1 MAVAKGAEPIS
12 LGRASTREKVR
23 TPLTDA
29 WDQFK
34 RNRLAVISLVY
45 VMLMVLLAVTADVW
59 RGVGIVDNPLYL
71 HQDPTGV
78 YSMSYAEPM
87 TCTQDPGRMN
97 PQWCFMFG
105 ADTLGRDNMSRIVF
119 GARIS
124 LAVGFVGATVA
135 MVVGIIYGVISGY
148 YGGGIDNF
156 MMRIVDILY
165 AVPELPII
173 ILFQVFFKTLA
184 AYKEEA
190 GPLGQAMID
199 INDSMGGLFFLFIVI
214 GLTSWI
220 GIARLA
226 RGQVL
231 SYKQK
236 EFVEAARSI
245 GARDRRIIFTH
256 LLPNIIGPIIVV
268 ICGAVPAFIFTE
280 AALSYLG
287 LGVNPPTPSWGQMIA
302 TAQEGGFF
310 SRPWLI
316 VWPTVALGTTVL
328 AFYLIGNGLRDALDP
343 RLRGE

>member
-1 MAVAKGAEPIS
+1 MAIAKGAEPIS
-12 LGRASTREKVR
+12 LGKARAKERVR

-34 RNRLAVISLVY
+34 RNKLAVIAIVY
-45 VMLMVLLAVTADVW
+45 VVLVIVAALSADVW
-59 RGVGIVDNPLYL
+59 RSVGLIDDPLFL
-71 HQDPTGV
+71 HQGKV
-78 YSMSYAEPM
+78 SMSYSPPL
-87 TCTQDPGRMN
+87 TCTQDARRMS
-97 PQWCFMFG
+97 PQWCFVFG
-105 ADTLGRDNMSRIVF
+105 ADQLGRDILSRIVY
-119 GARIS
+119 GSRIS
-124 LAVGFVGATVA
+124 LAVAFVGATVA
-135 MVVGIIYGVISGY
+135 MLIGIIYGVVSGY
-148 YGGGIDNF
+148 YGGGLDNF

-165 AVPELPII
+165 AIPELPII
-173 ILFQVFFKTLA
+173 ILFQVFFKTLSD
-184 AYKEEA
+184 YKDRV
-190 GPLGQAMID
+190 GPLGQAMVDID
-199 INDSMGGLFFLFIVI
+199 NSMGGMFFVFIVI

-236 EFVEAARSI
+236 EFVEAARSV
-245 GARDRRIIFTH
+245 GARDRRIIFAH

-280 AALSYLG
+280 SALSYLG
-287 LGVNPPTPSWGQMIA
+287 LGVNPPTPSWGAMIA
-302 TAQEGGFF
+302 QAQDGGFF

-316 VWPTVALGTTVL
+316 LWPTVALGSTVL

>member
-1 MAVAKGAEPIS
+1 MAVAKGAEPIA
-12 LGRASTREKVR
+12 LGQARERVR
-23 TPLTDA
+23 SPLRDA

-34 RNRLAVISLVY
+34 RNTLSMISLGY
-45 VMLMVLLAVTADVW
+45 VIFIIFVAITADVW
-59 RGVGIVDNPLYL
+59 RGFGTVD
-71 HQDPTGV
+71 DPIFQHRGSTV
-78 YSMSYAEPM
+78 AASMSYAEPM
-87 TCTQDPGRMN
+87 SCTQDPRRMN
-97 PQWCFMFG
+97 PQWCFVFG
-105 ADTLGRDNMSRIVF
+105 ADELGRDNLSRMVF

-124 LAVGFVGATVA
+124 LTVGFVGAIVA
-135 MVVGIIYGVISGY
+135 LVIGIVYGIVSGY
-148 YGGGIDNF
+148 YGGAIDNI

-165 AVPELPII
+165 ALPDLPII
-173 ILFQVFFKTLA
+173 ILFQVFFKTMA
-184 AYKEEA
+184 AYKDRV
-190 GPLGQAMID
+190 GPVGQVMVD

-268 ICGAVPAFIFTE
+268 IVGAVPAFIFTE

-287 LGVNPPTPSWGQMIA
+287 VGVNPPTASWGEMIA
-302 TAQEGGFF
+302 SAQDGGFQ

-316 VWPTVALGTTVL
+316 LWPTLALGTTVL
-328 AFYLIGNGLRDALDP
+328 AFYLMGNGLRDALDP

>member
-1 MAVAKGAEPIS
+1 MAVAKGATPIT
-12 LGRASTREKVR
+12 LGAAQTKVR
-23 TPLTDA
+23 TPLRDA
-29 WDQFK
+29 WDQFA
-34 RNRLAVISLVY
+34 RNKLSVLALLYVIAVVLVA
-45 VMLMVLLAVTADVW
+45 LTADVW
-59 RGVGIVDNPLYL
+59 HSVGIVD
-71 HQDPTGV
+71 DPIYQHRDPGSV
-78 YSMSYAEPM
+78 VSMSYAEPL
-87 TCTQDPGRMN
+87 TCTQDSKRMN

-105 ADTLGRDNMSRIVF
+105 ADTLGRDNFSRLVY

-124 LAVGFVGATVA
+124 LTVGFVGAGVA
-135 MVVGIIYGVISGY
+135 LVIGIVYGVVSGY

-165 AVPELPII
+165 ALPELPII
-173 ILFQVFFKTLA
+173 ILFQVFFKTMA
-184 AYKEEA
+184 AYKEKV
-190 GPLGQAMID
+190 GTVGQVMID

-256 LLPNIIGPIIVV
+256 LLPNIIGPIVVV
-268 ICGAVPAFIFTE
+268 IVGAVPAFIFTE
-280 AALSYLG
+280 SALSYLG
-287 LGVNPPTPSWGQMIA
+287 LGVNPPTASWGQMIA
-302 TAQEGGFF
+302 TAQDGGFM

-316 VWPTVALGTTVL
+316 LWPTVALGSTVL

>member
-1 MAVAKGAEPIS
+1 MAVAKGATPIA
-12 LGRASTREKVR
+12 LGAAQTKVR
-23 TPLTDA
+23 TPLRDA
-29 WDQFK
+29 WDQFA
-34 RNRLAVISLVY
+34 RNRLSVLSLVY
-45 VMLMVLLAVTADVW
+45 IVAVVLVAVTADIW
-59 RGVGIVDNPLYL
+59 HSVGIVDDPVYQ
-71 HQDPTGV
+71 HRDPTSV
-78 YSMSYAEPM
+78 VSMAYAEPL
-87 TCTQDPGRMN
+87 TCTQDPKRMN

-105 ADTLGRDNMSRIVF
+105 ADTLGRDNFSRMVY

-124 LAVGFVGATVA
+124 LMVGFVGAGVA
-135 MVVGIIYGVISGY
+135 LVIGIVYGVVSGY

-165 AVPELPII
+165 ALPELPII
-173 ILFQVFFKTLA
+173 ILFQVFFKTMA
-184 AYKEEA
+184 AYKEKV
-190 GPLGQAMID
+190 GPLGQVMID

-245 GARDRRIIFTH
+245 GARDRRIIFSH
-256 LLPNIIGPIIVV
+256 LLPNIIGPIVVV
-268 ICGAVPAFIFTE
+268 IVGAVPAFIFTE

-287 LGVNPPTPSWGQMIA
+287 LGVNPPTASWGQMIA
-302 TAQEGGFF
+302 TAQEGGFM

-316 VWPTVALGTTVL
+316 LWPTVALGSTVL